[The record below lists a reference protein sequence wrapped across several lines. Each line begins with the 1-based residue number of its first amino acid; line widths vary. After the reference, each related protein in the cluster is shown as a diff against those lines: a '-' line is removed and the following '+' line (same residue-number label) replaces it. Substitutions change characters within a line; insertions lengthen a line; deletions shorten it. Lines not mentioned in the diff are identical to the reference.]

1 MNLLETKTAE
11 LKQAKDWDDVYN
23 VLASAFE
30 GQSAKPLYDQ
40 LVAGDFNGLQWR
52 QFANMCDRITKEE
65 DVPWTDIHEYI
76 LVYIDKNEQDG
87 GYNFDAVLQ
96 AA

>member
-1 MNLLETKTAE
+1 MTEALEKLGGDKPEKNDGSKPEKT
-11 LKQAKDWDDVYN
+11 LYQR
-23 VLASAFE
+23 LA
-30 GQSAKPLYDQ
+30 D
-40 LVAGDFNGLQWR
+40 GDFNSLHWQ
-52 QFANMCDRITKEE
+52 QFADMCDRITKEE

-76 LVYIDKNEQDG
+76 LVYLDKNEPDG